1 MTCSCH
7 TDSCTP
13 TPRRSSGR
21 AVMPLSPLSATLTH
35 LPASVANK
43 RLTAALSPLAATLT
57 KNRGVWAVIVNQHL
71 PSLVVWTFR
80 RSDVAAFQR
89 TLHSLFSLSVQRVF
103 HNSFA
108 FTGIRT
114 LSENCRGVPLQFP
127 FWNPASRLIKRM
139 RIRPLAF
146 SSPMYSICPAPG
158 GSVQPRATR
167 DPQRRHGKRQQR
179 SKSLRVAAG
188 WIPVTVRPLHRPQ
201 NYRPQLSLARAVQR
215 FSRHGD
221 VAAHAHPPGLAERAS
236 TVSLEP
242 GRFAGPFCSSHHS
255 ARFADGFSGAHCGA
269 AGRLRKL
276 FSAAANWCARNGFSH
291 AEPARVL
298 GHGGLALWLDRD
310 IFYFGGIRHYA
321 VDRQRGYLLR
331 GIAAQRAQFQR
342 HYHRPARPR
351 HDSAAA
357 APDRLGLVHQRH
369 SWFVDF
375 QHSPGGLRLLAL
387 GSTPE
392 HALFSDAGF
401 HRQSTAQCHCERRPH
416 SLAAPLL
423 VFRASRSLRRHAPVL
438 RPGHAS
444 GFHVFPQAGLEG
456 TPGGSG
462 AVRRRRF
469 RILRLGPA
477 HVLQRHESF
486 FAARFFATGFFA

>member
-146 SSPMYSICPAPG
+146 SSPMYSICLALG
-158 GSVQPRATR
+158 GLV
-167 DPQRRHGKRQQR
+167 QRRAARGFRRKHGKRQQR
-179 SKSLRVAAG
+179 SKSPRVAAG
-188 WIPVTVRPLHRPQ
+188 WLPVTVRPLHRPQ
-201 NYRPQLSLARAVQR
+201 NYRPQLLVAGALQR

-221 VAAHAHPPGLAERAS
+221 VAAHAHPSRLAGDASPASLQPRQFTGSFCRA
-236 TVSLEP
+236 
-242 GRFAGPFCSSHHS
+242 HH
-255 ARFADGFSGAHCGA
+255 APWFTDGFSCAHGGA
-269 AGRLRKL
+269 AGRLRQL
-276 FSAAANWCARNGFSH
+276 FPPDSNRRARNGFPH

-310 IFYFGGIRHYA
+310 IFYFAAIRHHA

-331 GIAAQRAQFQR
+331 GIPPQRAQFQR
-342 HYHRPARPR
+342 HHHRLARPR
-351 HDSAAA
+351 NDSPSASA
-357 APDRLGLVHQRH
+357 DRLGLVHQRH
-369 SWFVDF
+369 SWLADF
-375 QHSPGGLRLLAL
+375 QYSPGRMRLPAVRPPL
-387 GSTPE
+387 E
-392 HALFSDAGF
+392 HALFPHAGF
-401 HRQSTAQCHCERRPH
+401 HIQSAARSDRERCSY

-423 VFRASRSLRRHAPVL
+423 VFRASRSLRRHAAML
-438 RPGHAS
+438 RLGHAS
-444 GFHVFPQAGLEG
+444 GFHFFPQACLEG
-456 TPGGSG
+456 TPRRSR
-462 AVRRRRF
+462 AVRHRRF
-469 RILRLGPA
+469 RFLRLGPA
-477 HVLQRHESF
+477 HVFQ
-486 FAARFFATGFFA
+486 